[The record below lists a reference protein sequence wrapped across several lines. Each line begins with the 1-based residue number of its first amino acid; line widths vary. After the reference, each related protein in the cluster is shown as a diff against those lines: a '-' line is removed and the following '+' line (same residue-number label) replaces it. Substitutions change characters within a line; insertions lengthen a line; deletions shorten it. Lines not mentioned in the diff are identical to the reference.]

1 MYNNKREE
9 NMNTQEQKKESIY
22 TNLIGGE
29 GNARTWCLAQ
39 ELNIDEKD
47 VDVEYNEH
55 NEDYT
60 FKVGDKEYKV
70 LTDKESNKEVKE
82 YIRETLWAFTP
93 TFLEDH
99 STKFDLDHFKKVQ
112 ELCEDANEIVF
123 NMIDDFDE
131 LVEDA
136 IDQDGRGHFLSTYDG
151 HENSQDWNGESF
163 YIYRTN

>member
-22 TNLIGGE
+22 TNLVGGE

-39 ELNIDEKD
+39 ELDIDEKD

-55 NEDYT
+55 NEAYT
-60 FKVGDKEYKV
+60 FKVEDKEYKV

-93 TFLEDH
+93 TFLENH
-99 STKFDLDHFKKVQ
+99 STKFDMDHFKKVQ
-112 ELCEDANEIVF
+112 ELYEDANEIVF

-151 HENSQDWNGESF
+151 HENSQDWNGELF